1 MSNESLKEYL
11 ELIEKAEK
19 ESADKKVDS
28 PIKKKS
34 RSVDEFIKQ
43 FNITAGLKR
52 IHNYVIYFY
61 YRQKFNHSSKL
72 TKIQFFREFSKLFP
86 RARVG
91 SQRYYLLNDGVFPLT
106 REVKAETKQYEKDYT
121 IRYKARKGKSSNEK
135 ENKKEDNKE
144 YNQTTGVEGDNES
157 ES

>member
-19 ESADKKVDS
+19 ESAQKVDS
-28 PIKKKS
+28 PVKKKS

-61 YRQKFNHSSKL
+61 YRQKFHHSSKL
-72 TKIQFFREFSKLFP
+72 SKIQFFREFSKLFP

-91 SQRYYLLNDGVFPLT
+91 SQRYYLLNENVFPLN
-106 REVKAETKQYEKDYT
+106 REVKAEAKQYEKDYT

-135 ENKKEDNKE
+135 DTKKENNQE
-144 YNQTTGVEGDNES
+144 HNQTTRTEGSNES